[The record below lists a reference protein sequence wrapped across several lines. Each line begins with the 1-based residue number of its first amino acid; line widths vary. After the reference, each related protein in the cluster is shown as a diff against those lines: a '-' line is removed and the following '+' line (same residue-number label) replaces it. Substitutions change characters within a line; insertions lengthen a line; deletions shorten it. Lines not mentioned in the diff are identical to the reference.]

1 MRMCSSLVVK
11 ITMKEISFC
20 VQIFSSGLGANKG
33 SALQLIL
40 IIELIQTDFLAHTIE
55 ITLTSDHFHIKMKNL
70 IMISL
75 YQFEKRENEI
85 KDL

>member
-1 MRMCSSLVVK
+1 MCSSLVVK

-20 VQIFSSGLGANKG
+20 VQIFSSGLGANEG

-55 ITLTSDHFHIKMKNL
+55 ISLTSDHFHIKMKNL

-75 YQFEKRENEI
+75 YQFEKSENEI